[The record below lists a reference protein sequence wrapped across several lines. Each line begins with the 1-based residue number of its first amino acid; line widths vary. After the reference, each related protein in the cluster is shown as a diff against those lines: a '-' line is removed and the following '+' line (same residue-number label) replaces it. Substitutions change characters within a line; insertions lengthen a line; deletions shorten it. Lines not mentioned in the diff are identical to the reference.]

1 MTVGGRPFFGIFLAV
16 FESDTAIPGF
26 DASVSMN
33 PAVIAGYL
41 GTADEAEA
49 PRQRQPSMPE
59 LLQVQD
65 LRA

>member
-1 MTVGGRPFFGIFLAV
+1 M

>member
-1 MTVGGRPFFGIFLAV
+1 M
-16 FESDTAIPGF
+16 FESDSAIPGS

-41 GTADEAEA
+41 GTGDEAEA
-49 PRQRQPSMPE
+49 ARQPSMAD